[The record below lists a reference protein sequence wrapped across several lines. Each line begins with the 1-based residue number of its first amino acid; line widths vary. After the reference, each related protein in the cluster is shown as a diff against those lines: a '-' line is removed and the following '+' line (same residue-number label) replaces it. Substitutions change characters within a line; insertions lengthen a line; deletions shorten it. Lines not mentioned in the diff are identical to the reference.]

1 MKINSIQPTI
11 PMKGSFTKNIKQKCQ
26 MFGLAFSALGYAAK
40 DIFVPRKK
48 VYIEIDGKRLMNVI
62 CQIVYLAL
70 VIGLA

>member
-1 MKINSIQPTI
+1 MKINSIQPAI
-11 PMKGSFTKNIKQKCQ
+11 PMQGNLTKNIKQKCR

-70 VIGLA
+70 VIGQA